1 VSAKKLD
8 KNEVSEGSWSETEYH
23 TGFHTAA
30 TFLKA
35 AERNDVKLEEGATV
49 EKYIAATSPDVSN
62 VYAMASPD
70 VKGVGGPVYV

>member
-1 VSAKKLD
+1 
-8 KNEVSEGSWSETEYH
+8 
-23 TGFHTAA
+23 
-30 TFLKA
+30 LKA